1 MSTRSEE
8 QHSIGDTVAQD
19 DAGPEAIPPVP
30 HLSAR
35 QVAVKR
41 AIDVAVS
48 LIAMLVLIP
57 LTAIIAVGIKL
68 SSKGPVFF
76 KQARVGQ
83 NGRLFI
89 LYKFRSMYENADEIK
104 QSLGHMNEAEGPI
117 FKIKRDPR
125 ITKLG
130 AILRKTS
137 LDELPQFINV
147 LRGEMSLVGPRPPL
161 PLEVDK
167 YTDYQRGRL
176 AVRPGLT
183 CLWQVQGRSSVSF
196 DRWVELDLEY
206 IRRQSLWLDLAIL
219 LKTIPAVLKGTGAW

>member
-8 QHSIGDTVAQD
+8 QHSIHDAETQGDDEPKPAL
-19 DAGPEAIPPVP
+19 PVP
-30 HLSAR
+30 HLA
-35 QVAVKR
+35 ACELAIKR
-41 AIDVAVS
+41 VIDIVVS
-48 LIAMLVLIP
+48 LIAMLVFIP
-57 LTAIIAVGIKL
+57 LALIVAIVIKL
-68 SSKGPVFF
+68 NSKGPVFF
-76 KQARVGQ
+76 KQARVGR
-83 NGRLFI
+83 NGSLFT
-89 LYKFRSMYENADEIK
+89 LYKFRSMHQNADRIK
-104 QSLGHMNEAEGPI
+104 QSLGHMNEAEGPV

-125 ITKLG
+125 ITRVG

-161 PLEVDK
+161 PQEVER

-176 AVRPGLT
+176 AVKPGLT

-206 IRRQSLWLDLAIL
+206 IRRQSLWLDLTIL

>member
-8 QHSIGDTVAQD
+8 QHSKGDTVD
-19 DAGPEAIPPVP
+19 GPEAIPPVP
-30 HLSAR
+30 HLSAW

-41 AIDVAVS
+41 IIDVAVS

-76 KQARVGQ
+76 KQARVGL
-83 NGRLFI
+83 NGTLFI

-206 IRRQSLWLDLAIL
+206 IRRQSLWLDLVIL
-219 LKTIPAVLKGTGAW
+219 LKTVPAVLKGTGAW